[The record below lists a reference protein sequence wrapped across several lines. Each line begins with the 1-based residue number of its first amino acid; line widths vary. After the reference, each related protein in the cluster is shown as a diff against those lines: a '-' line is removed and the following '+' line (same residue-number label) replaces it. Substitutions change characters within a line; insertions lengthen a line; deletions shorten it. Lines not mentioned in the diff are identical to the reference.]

1 MNRNSRISVLTLHLV
16 VASLTAAVPLV
27 AAADGN
33 PSMAPRPRSGA
44 EKVGADAAV
53 ADPRLPPVFPGE
65 EVRDGDKIIKTWSTS
80 GPVAVSQPP
89 EPWAE
94 RGSAARA
101 AGGTANNSGVGV
113 IVDARR
119 DRDLIEPKR

>member
-1 MNRNSRISVLTLHLV
+1 MNRNSWISLLTLHLF
-16 VASLTAAVPLV
+16 VASLTVAVPLV

-33 PSMAPRPRSGA
+33 PASAPRARSGA

-53 ADPRLPPVFPGE
+53 TDPRLPPVFPGE

-89 EPWAE
+89 EPWGV
-94 RGSAARA
+94 RGGA
-101 AGGTANNSGVGV
+101 TAPNNSGVGV